1 MAAPILWGDTP
12 AADAKHPSGDEEE
25 GRSGDLDKRHD
36 LELRCDFPN
45 LAVSMR
51 READRDT
58 RNQEGISESGV
69 CVATSPEKRESSRNA
84 TATFGL

>member
-1 MAAPILWGDTP
+1 MAAPILWWDTP
-12 AADAKHPSGDEEE
+12 AADAKHPYGDEQE

-58 RNQEGISESGV
+58 WNQEGISESGV
-69 CVATSPEKRESSRNA
+69 CVVTSPEKRESSRNTA
-84 TATFGL
+84 ATFGL